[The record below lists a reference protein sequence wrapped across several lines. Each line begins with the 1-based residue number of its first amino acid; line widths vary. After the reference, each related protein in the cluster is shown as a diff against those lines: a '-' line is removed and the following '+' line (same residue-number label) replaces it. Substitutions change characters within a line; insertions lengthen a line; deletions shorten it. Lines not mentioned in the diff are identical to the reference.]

1 MDPAAAFDRLMDQV
15 IDHALYSLVPQDA
28 KSVTDLD
35 LPVIQTDDDLDQFLK
50 DFFGIRLPNV
60 QVCPTHT
67 TPWVAFHH
75 AYFAKTPVSVWK
87 ASRGF
92 GGKSFT
98 LALLGLTEAL
108 TLRADVNVLGGS
120 GEQSKRVLEA
130 MVKLWA
136 APTAPRHVL
145 LSDPGSIRTRL
156 VWGNAIKALMASQAS
171 VRGPHPQR
179 LRLDEVDEMKVG
191 ILNSA
196 LGQPMSKGD
205 ILSQVV
211 LSSTHQYPDGTMT
224 DVLSRAVTQ
233 GWPVHEWCYRESLE
247 PHGWLTQDE
256 VVRKRAI
263 MTTLD
268 WDTEVELQEPSSED
282 LAFDRD
288 CVLAAFRADLTLED
302 AVDGATYASGADWAR
317 KSAHRTIIATLK
329 KGQAPDPHRLVAW
342 KSTNREPWPTMIG
355 YFEDRVRRYRGPA
368 CHDGTG
374 LGDVVAGYLGIEAE
388 AVIMVGRTRAELF
401 SELVHAIEHGDILI
415 PDVPDTKVLKKR
427 LTFCRRA
434 DLTVEHPPD
443 EIVGL
448 AMAYRASKGVIAAGA
463 VKAPEPTQAEHLGSL
478 AQASQRPGFFGRRR
492 TLADPR
498 GRR

>member
-1 MDPAAAFDRLMDQV
+1 MDLALAADVLWDRMVDS
-15 IDHALYSLVPQDA
+15 ALFSLVPQGRRA
-28 KSVTDLD
+28 TDDLE
-35 LPVIQTDDDLDQFLK
+35 LPVITTPDDLDAFLLAY
-50 DFFGIRLPNV
+50 FGVRLPAV
-60 QVCPTHT
+60 AVCEHHVSPRE
-67 TPWVAFHH
+67 AFHH

-136 APTAPRHVL
+136 VPTAPRHVL
-145 LSDPGSIRTRL
+145 SADPGSQKTPF
-156 VWGNAIKALMASQAS
+156 VWGNTIKALMASQAS

-179 LRLDEVDEMKVG
+179 LRLDEVDEMKVP

-196 LGQPMSKGD
+196 LGQPMSKGA

-224 DVLSRAVTQ
+224 DILERAAAN

-256 VVRKRAI
+256 VDRKRAI
-263 MTTLD
+263 MTKLD

-288 CVLAAFRADLTLED
+288 AVLRAFRKDLALE
-302 AVDGATYASGADWAR
+302 APIPGVGYAHGADWAR
-317 KSAHRTIIATLK
+317 KSSHRTCIATLK
-329 KGQAPDPHRLVAW
+329 KGPVLTLVAW

-355 YFEDRVRRYRGPA
+355 YFDDRVKTYGGTA

-374 LGDVVAGYLGIEAE
+374 LGDVVHGYLGVQAD

-401 SELVHAIEHGDILI
+401 SELIHAVEHGDILI
-415 PDVPDTKVLKKR
+415 PDCADTKILKKR

-448 AMAYRASKGVIAAGA
+448 AMAYRAAKGVVAAGA
-463 VKAPEPTQAEHLGSL
+463 AKAPDDGTATHLGGL
-478 AQASQRPGFFGRRR
+478 AAAAQRPGFFGQRRGLGDLGRRR
-492 TLADPR
+492 
-498 GRR
+498 